1 MSESK
6 LTDTSGLSLSLGTIN
21 STFSEL
27 SSNKETIWSGYFAQV
42 FAEISR
48 HSAVPPEGPADTDVT
63 PPSETRPGAASG
75 PQFLERLSG
84 VERKLVGP
92 ETGVFHRRFMGRES
106 FRGLVAGT
114 DGTKFHAVIQDR
126 NGDKFEYDFSD
137 DELPE
142 KQRAELRVGS
152 PVVIHIGFEYRGNT
166 KINMMK
172 IYLANYE
179 RKSATRAE
187 LIKRKAAS
195 WTF

>member
-1 MSESK
+1 MSESNG
-6 LTDTSGLSLSLGTIN
+6 TDTSGLSRSLDTIN
-21 STFSEL
+21 SSLSEL
-27 SSNKETIWSGYFAQV
+27 SSNKETIWSGYFAKV
-42 FAEISR
+42 FAAISH
-48 HSAVPPEGPADTDVT
+48 HSAVAPQGSADTEITT
-63 PPSETRPGAASG
+63 PTETQAGAASA
-75 PQFLERLSG
+75 PQYLERLAG

-92 ETGVFHRRFMGRES
+92 ETGVFHRRFIGRES

-114 DGTKFHAVIQDR
+114 DGARFHAVIQDR
-126 NGDKFEYDFSD
+126 NGDKYEYDFSD

-142 KQRAELRVGS
+142 KQRADLRVGS
-152 PVVIHIGFEYRGNT
+152 PIVIHIGFEYRGNT

-179 RKSATRAE
+179 SKSATRAE